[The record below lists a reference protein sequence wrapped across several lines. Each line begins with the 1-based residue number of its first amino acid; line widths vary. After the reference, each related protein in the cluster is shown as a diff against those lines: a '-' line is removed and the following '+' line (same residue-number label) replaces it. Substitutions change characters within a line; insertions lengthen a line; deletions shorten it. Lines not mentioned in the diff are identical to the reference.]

1 MFNNCKNKGLSGLQN
16 MGNTCF
22 INSCFQIISHTYE
35 LNEILNKID
44 YNKSINNNND
54 SVLLIEWNNLR
65 DMLWSE
71 NCVITPNRFINT
83 IQKLAVIKNIHIF
96 SDYYQNDITEF
107 IVFIINCF
115 HNALSREVNVTINGK
130 TENETD
136 VIAKKSY
143 EMISNIYSK
152 EYSEIF
158 NIFYGIQITII
169 ENINKDDI
177 KKDDI
182 NKSYIPE
189 IYSILS
195 LPIPNIKNP
204 TLIDCF
210 NLFAEG
216 EIMEGD
222 NAVFNEETNE
232 KEKVKKHIKFWNFP
246 NVLIIDLKR
255 YFSHE
260 KKNKVLVTF
269 PLEKLDLS
277 DYVIGY
283 NKNSYIYD
291 LYGIC
296 NHTGSN
302 LGGHYTSIIKNIDTW
317 YKFDDTIIT
326 KITNIND
333 IITQEAYCFFY
344 RKVT

>member
-1 MFNNCKNKGLSGLQN
+1 
-16 MGNTCF
+16 
-22 INSCFQIISHTYE
+22 
-35 LNEILNKID
+35 
-44 YNKSINNNND
+44 
-54 SVLLIEWNNLR
+54 
-65 DMLWSE
+65 
-71 NCVITPNRFINT
+71 
-83 IQKLAVIKNIHIF
+83 
-96 SDYYQNDITEF
+96 
-107 IVFIINCF
+107 
-115 HNALSREVNVTINGK
+115 
-130 TENETD
+130 
-136 VIAKKSY
+136 
-143 EMISNIYSK
+143 
-152 EYSEIF
+152 
-158 NIFYGIQITII
+158 
-169 ENINKDDI
+169 
-177 KKDDI
+177 
-182 NKSYIPE
+182 
-189 IYSILS
+189 
-195 LPIPNIKNP
+195 
-204 TLIDCF
+204 
-210 NLFAEG
+210 
-216 EIMEGD
+216 MEGD

-283 NKNSYIYD
+283 NKNSYVYD